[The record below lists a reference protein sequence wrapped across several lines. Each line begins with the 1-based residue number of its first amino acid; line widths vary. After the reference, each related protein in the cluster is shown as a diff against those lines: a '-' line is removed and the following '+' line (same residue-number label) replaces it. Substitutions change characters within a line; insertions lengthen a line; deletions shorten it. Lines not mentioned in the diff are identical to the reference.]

1 MTGRVSQV
9 GRPEFCANQLPGR
22 TADEGPMSYAQTG
35 YRFPIR
41 VAAEAEAA
49 HLLGELRR
57 SEALA
62 GGRLSGRLSG
72 RMNQK
77 PHLLFPWMDAL
88 VRHRAVLDAVES
100 VIGPDILC
108 WASQF
113 FIKDAGAAAFVRWH
127 QDGNYWGLPSA
138 QLVTA

>member
-1 MTGRVSQV
+1 
-9 GRPEFCANQLPGR
+9 
-22 TADEGPMSYAQTG
+22 MSYAQTG

-49 HLLGELRR
+49 HLLGKLRR

-62 GGRLSGRLSG
+62 GGRLSGR
-72 RMNQK
+72 MNQK
-77 PHLLFPWMDAL
+77 PNLLFPWMDAL

-108 WASQF
+108 
-113 FIKDAGAAAFVRWH
+113 
-127 QDGNYWGLPSA
+127 
-138 QLVTA
+138 